1 MLRGWHRAWRAVVLR
16 SAACGA
22 PSMATGGFRIYRELY
37 ERGKRAANST
47 ASCIFRDTD
56 AEVAAIRAAS
66 SRNDAGATSSSAIRR
81 ASL

>member
-1 MLRGWHRAWRAVVLR
+1 MACRRTSFCCLWN
-16 SAACGA
+16 AADWSG
-22 PSMATGGFRIYRELY
+22 RLQIYRELY
-37 ERGKRAANST
+37 ERGKRAADSA

-56 AEVAAIRAAS
+56 AEVAAIRAAP

>member
-1 MLRGWHRAWRAVVLR
+1 MACRRTPFCCLWSAVDGDGRL
-16 SAACGA
+16 
-22 PSMATGGFRIYRELY
+22 RIYRELY

-56 AEVAAIRAAS
+56 AEVAAIRTAP